1 MSHFDSLNS
10 EGRSEA
16 TSALRI
22 LTQSKLIYH
31 EHISCRSQAQ
41 NVLLPAILTDTDPD
55 RDENTG
61 LISAILQ
68 ADSCHEI

>member
-1 MSHFDSLNS
+1 MSYFDSLKS

-16 TSALRI
+16 INALGI
-22 LTQSKLIYH
+22 LTQSKRMYH
-31 EHISCRSQAQ
+31 ERISCRSQAQ
-41 NVLLPAILTDTDPD
+41 NVLLPAILTDTDAD

-61 LISAILQ
+61 LIRVIIQ